1 MKKQPMKKIRLLLV
15 DDHPIVREG
24 IKSALSTKKNI
35 SIIGEAATGEEAM
48 VKAKKLSPDV
58 ILMDIN
64 MPGMSGLETTR
75 RLRKSVPNSKILALT
90 MHENREYVME
100 MSQLGARGYVF
111 KDSSPSELLRAIE
124 AVYTGE
130 FFFSPRASQQ
140 LLKAYLKGEPQA
152 HSHASVDLSQREKDV
167 LQLITEGFK
176 TKEIAK
182 RLGVTHRT
190 VETYRRRLMMKLSVH
205 SVAELIKH
213 AITKGFVNMELA
225 D

>member
-1 MKKQPMKKIRLLLV
+1 MKKQIVKRIRLLLV

-35 SIIGEAATGEEAM
+35 SIVGEAATGEEAM
-48 VKAKKLSPDV
+48 VKAKKLLPDV

-64 MPGMSGLETTR
+64 MPGMSGLETSR
-75 RLRKSVPNSKILALT
+75 RLRKSVPDSKILALT
-90 MHENREYVME
+90 MHENREYVLE

-124 AVYTGE
+124 AVHAGE

-140 LLKAYLKGEPQA
+140 LLKAFLKGESRSDSA
-152 HSHASVDLSQREKDV
+152 VAVDLSHREKDV
-167 LQLITEGFK
+167 LQLIMEGFK

-182 RLGVTHRT
+182 RLGVTDRT
-190 VETYRRRLMMKLSVH
+190 VETYRRRLMTKLSVH
-205 SVAELIKH
+205 SVAGLIKQ
-213 AITKGFVNMELA
+213 AIAKGIA
-225 D
+225 KID

>member
-1 MKKQPMKKIRLLLV
+1 MKKQVVKKIRLLLV

-24 IKSALSTKKNI
+24 IKSALSTKHNI
-35 SIIGEAATGEEAM
+35 SIVGEAATGEEAM
-48 VKAKKLSPDV
+48 AKAKKLLPDV

-64 MPGMSGLETTR
+64 MPGMSGLETSR
-75 RLRKSVPNSKILALT
+75 RLRKSVPDSKILALT
-90 MHENREYVME
+90 MHENREYVLE

-124 AVYTGE
+124 AVHAGE

-140 LLKAYLKGEPQA
+140 LLKAFLKGESRTDSPA
-152 HSHASVDLSQREKDV
+152 AVDLSQREKDV
-167 LQLITEGFK
+167 LQLIMEGFK

-182 RLGVTHRT
+182 RLGVTDRT
-190 VETYRRRLMMKLSVH
+190 VETYRRRLMTKLSVH
-205 SVAELIKH
+205 SVAGLIKQ
-213 AITKGFVNMELA
+213 AITKGIVKI

>member
-1 MKKQPMKKIRLLLV
+1 MKKQSVKKIRLLLV

-35 SIIGEAATGEEAM
+35 AIVGEASTGEEAM
-48 VKAKKLSPDV
+48 VKARKLSPDV

-64 MPGMSGLETTR
+64 MPGMSGLETSR
-75 RLRKSVPNSKILALT
+75 RLRKSVPDSKILALT
-90 MHENREYVME
+90 MHENREYILE

-124 AVYTGE
+124 TVHAGE

-140 LLKAYLKGEPQA
+140 LLKAFLKGEPRTDTQ
-152 HSHASVDLSQREKDV
+152 ASVDLSQREKDV

-176 TKEIAK
+176 TKEIAR
-182 RLGVTHRT
+182 RLGVTDRT
-190 VETYRRRLMMKLSVH
+190 VETYRRRLMTKLSVH
-205 SVAELIKH
+205 SVAGLIKL
-213 AITKGFVNMELA
+213 AITKGIVKIE
-225 D
+225 